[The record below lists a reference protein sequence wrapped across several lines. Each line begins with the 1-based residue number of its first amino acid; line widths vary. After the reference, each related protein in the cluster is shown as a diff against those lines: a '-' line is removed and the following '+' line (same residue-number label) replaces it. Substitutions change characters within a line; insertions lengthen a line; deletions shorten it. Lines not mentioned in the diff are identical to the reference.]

1 MLNTKWVQRGQCSF
15 QRVSN
20 KKGRLFNYNAYS
32 PISNKCKPWF
42 VEYQQHDTFSSPRNI
57 LLLSLSQP
65 QHFVTVAIL
74 LQNAYLSSIILSAIA
89 AVKAEKGSKCR
100 HGRHGTSNVVPVV
113 SPDYIATSEAASGVV
128 YSVTTASVEPVE
140 TSQKQEVTEIIS
152 TAPTKAVQ
160 VSEPGK
166 YAEEVMLQEPVTSSQ
181 KAALSSIRQPEENT
195 NQEVLWQS

>member
-20 KKGRLFNYNAYS
+20 KGRLFNYNAYS
-32 PISNKCKPWF
+32 PISNKF
-42 VEYQQHDTFSSPRNI
+42 
-57 LLLSLSQP
+57 
-65 QHFVTVAIL
+65 AIL

-113 SPDYIATSEAASGVV
+113 PADYIATSEAASGVV
-128 YSVTTASVEPVE
+128 YSVTTASVEPIE

-160 VSEPGK
+160 VSKPNK
-166 YAEEVMLQEPVTSSQ
+166 YAEEVMLQEPATSSQ

-195 NQEVLWQS
+195 KSSAAGVAHKGPIKKFCGSPN